1 MNCGISRNFPRPPP
15 PPRRE
20 STPREESSESFQR
33 AEGRPERLRID
44 WGAAALAGLSVLGM
58 VSCGPHTEMVKEE
71 VLSELSWPEGDFVD
85 LGLAEASR
93 YRSATSSE
101 INQAVEWALTRSLR
115 DTPGAPGQDRHSLG
129 RLVQTQDL
137 SNQARENEDHV
148 HYDGSDVVVIAFEG
162 TGGYHPRKAHLAQAA
177 AAHLRE
183 QGLRVD
189 GSNGSLT
196 AAVSRALDR
205 IENRDT
211 GWSGLSRGPL
221 ESLLRE
227 PKLASRTQ
235 WFSFASEELEALSG
249 MEAFMGAR
257 WPEILRDSVD
267 IYTGETPGIEN
278 ALRALNEIQRQA
290 NKLGKKPKIV
300 LLSHS
305 SGGRSLVKFLEKAKS
320 ITDETAQ
327 PIAFPAAL
335 TIDPVREAHEAFFE
349 GGRELMLRG
358 TEHNLNRV
366 RRAFGARP
374 HSVSHPLIRHRSQP
388 ESLYRPSNV
397 GSLLNFY
404 QTQDTEGLKIRP
416 EVGIHGSPV
425 SGAENLQITDV
436 GTGGHG
442 EIAIHPD
449 IRDAFIKV
457 VEQSLVTEP

>member
-1 MNCGISRNFPRPPP
+1 MRHRVG
-15 PPRRE
+15 
-20 STPREESSESFQR
+20 
-33 AEGRPERLRID
+33 

-58 VSCGPHTEMVKEE
+58 VSCGPEAEVVKEE
-71 VLSELSWPEGDFVD
+71 VLPELNWPEGDFVD

-93 YRSATSSE
+93 YRSASSSE
-101 INQAVEWALTRSLR
+101 IDQAVEWALTRSLR
-115 DTPGAPGQDRHSLG
+115 DAPETRGQDRHSLG

-137 SNQARENEDHV
+137 SNQGRENENQV

-205 IENRDT
+205 VENRDT

-227 PKLASRTQ
+227 PELASRTQ
-235 WFSFASEELEALSG
+235 WFSFASEEVEALSG

-278 ALRALNEIQRQA
+278 ALRALTEIQRQA
-290 NKLGKKPKIV
+290 NELGKKPKIV
-300 LLSHS
+300 LVSHS
-305 SGGRSLVKFLEKAKS
+305 SGGRSMVKFLEKAKS
-320 ITDETAQ
+320 VTDETGR
-327 PIAFPAAL
+327 PIVFPAAL

-349 GGRELMLRG
+349 GGRELTLRG

-366 RRAFGARP
+366 RKAFGARP

-442 EIAIHPD
+442 EIAIHPE
-449 IRDAFIKV
+449 IRDAFIKL
-457 VEQSLVTEP
+457 VEQAPVTEP